1 MRPASGGPQSSEP
14 EVMHD
19 MDSAVDAVVEIF
31 TWVGFG
37 AGALLAG
44 IALVAY
50 LLDGTW
56 VPVRAV
62 VEPTEHGRVVRW
74 FDEDGGVN
82 EAPLTHEQ
90 DSAIGTAGMY
100 DIFARRGWSNRMRL
114 TQHSPVVRAIALLA
128 AGLIGLG
135 VVALII
141 SWVLLFSRG

>member
-1 MRPASGGPQSSEP
+1 
-14 EVMHD
+14 
-19 MDSAVDAVVEIF
+19 MDATVDALLEIF

-44 IALVAY
+44 AALVAY
-50 LLDGTW
+50 LVDGTW

-62 VEPTEHGRVVRW
+62 IESTEHGRVVRW

-90 DSAIGTAGMY
+90 LHVVADAGMW
-100 DIFARRGWSNRMRL
+100 DIFARRGWQNRMRL
-114 TQHSPVVRAIALLA
+114 TQHSPFVRAIALLA

-135 VVALII
+135 LVALVV
-141 SWVLLFSRG
+141 SSVLLFSRG

>member
-1 MRPASGGPQSSEP
+1 
-14 EVMHD
+14 
-19 MDSAVDAVVEIF
+19 MDTALDAVIEIF

-44 IALVAY
+44 VALIAY

-62 VEPTEHGRVVRW
+62 VEPTEHGTVVRW

-82 EAPLTHEQ
+82 EAALTHEQ
-90 DSAIGTAGMY
+90 VEQVGSAGMY
-100 DIFARRGWSNRMRL
+100 DIYARRGWNNRLRF
-114 TQHSPVVRAIALLA
+114 TQWSPPVRAIALLA

-135 VVALII
+135 AIALVA
-141 SWVLLFSRG
+141 SAVLLFVRG

>member
-1 MRPASGGPQSSEP
+1 
-14 EVMHD
+14 
-19 MDSAVDAVVEIF
+19 MDAAIDAVVEIF

-50 LLDGTW
+50 LFDGTW

-62 VEPTEHGRVVRW
+62 VETTDQGRVVRW

-82 EAPLTHEQ
+82 EAPLSHEQ
-90 DSAIGTAGMY
+90 DHVIGGAGMY
-100 DIFARRGWSNRMRL
+100 DIFARRGWSNRMRF
-114 TQHSPVVRAIALLA
+114 TQHSPFVRAVALLA

>member
-1 MRPASGGPQSSEP
+1 MNGAI
-14 EVMHD
+14 
-19 MDSAVDAVVEIF
+19 DAVVEIF

-44 IALVAY
+44 VALVVY

-62 VEPTEHGRVVRW
+62 VEPTEHGKVVRW

-90 DSAIGTAGMY
+90 LHIVGDAGMY
-100 DIFARRGWSNRMRL
+100 DIYSRRGWQNRMRL
-114 TQHSPVVRAIALLA
+114 THHSPLVRAIALLA
-128 AGLIGLG
+128 AGLIALGL
-135 VVALII
+135 VALIVSYI
-141 SWVLLFSRG
+141 LLFLRG

>member
-1 MRPASGGPQSSEP
+1 MNA
-14 EVMHD
+14 
-19 MDSAVDAVVEIF
+19 ALDAVIEIF
-31 TWVGFG
+31 TWIGFG

-44 IALVAY
+44 VALIAY
-50 LLDGTW
+50 LFDGTW

-62 VEPTEHGRVVRW
+62 VEPTEHGKVVRW

-90 DSAIGTAGMY
+90 IAVVGDAGMY

-114 TQHSPVVRAIALLA
+114 TQRSPLVRSLALLS

-135 VVALII
+135 VVALATSSI
-141 SWVLLFSRG
+141 LLFVRG

>member
-1 MRPASGGPQSSEP
+1 
-14 EVMHD
+14 
-19 MDSAVDAVVEIF
+19 MDTALDAVIEIF

-44 IALVAY
+44 VALIAY

-62 VEPTEHGRVVRW
+62 VEPTEHGTVVRW

-82 EAPLTHEQ
+82 EAALTHEQ
-90 DSAIGTAGMY
+90 VEQVGSAGMY
-100 DIFARRGWSNRMRL
+100 DIYARRGWNNRMRF
-114 TQHSPVVRAIALLA
+114 TQWSPPVRAIALLA

-135 VVALII
+135 AIALVA
-141 SWVLLFSRG
+141 SAVLLFVRG

>member
-1 MRPASGGPQSSEP
+1 
-14 EVMHD
+14 MHT
-19 MDSAVDAVVEIF
+19 AVDAVVEIF

-62 VEPTEHGRVVRW
+62 VEKTESGTVVRW
-74 FDEDGGVN
+74 FDEEGGVN
-82 EAPLTHEQ
+82 EAALNHEQ
-90 DSAIGTAGMY
+90 QHAVGGAGMY
-100 DIFARRGWSNRMRL
+100 DIYARRGWNNRMRL
-114 TQHSPVVRAIALLA
+114 TQHSPFVRSIAFLA

-135 VVALII
+135 VVALIV
-141 SWVLLFSRG
+141 SWVLLFTRG